1 MSHFTHIETR
11 FQNLFYLEKALNK
24 LDIDY
29 TRTKKITNVHNSKSH
44 DIDINLQISQSNG
57 YDIEFSW
64 NGQEYELVA
73 DTSFWEQRE
82 SIPGFIS
89 LLMALEA
96 DTSKHKQGKVWSKE
110 NGEEKKP
117 VVYLNGK
124 GKESNDGYGCFGN
137 INPRKIEVEPNF

>member
-1 MSHFTHIETR
+1 MADF
-11 FQNLFYLEKALNK
+11 
-24 LDIDY
+24 
-29 TRTKKITNVHNSKSH
+29 
-44 DIDINLQISQSNG
+44 QSNFVPAFPYPIKWSTG
-57 YDIEFSW
+57 DNTFDDAEKNPKTI
-64 NGQEYELVA
+64 GLAIPV
-73 DTSFWEQRE
+73 D
-82 SIPGFIS
+82 SIPGLIN

-110 NGEEKKP
+110 NGEEKKA